1 MISISFRANNIYTQP
16 NNKSQNKQALS
27 QNAQDILN
35 KTNKYAC
42 GVNMVD
48 SLSKPNKNVGEAL
61 KNSGMY
67 LAMSSPLVNA
77 IYTGTQIQ
85 KGNISKEEA
94 NKIFMYNMMCH

>member
-1 MISISFRANNIYTQP
+1 MISVSFRATNNVYP
-16 NNKSQNKQALS
+16 KKKQNKLGLS
-27 QNAQDILN
+27 PNAQEVLN
-35 KTNKYAC
+35 RTNKYAC
-42 GVNMVD
+42 GINMVD
-48 SLSKPNKNVGEAL
+48 SLTKSNKDVGEAL

-77 IYTGTQIQ
+77 IYTGSQIQ